1 MHRILIVD
9 DHIVVRQGLAAILE
23 RSDNTSVA
31 ASIANA
37 SGAMEWLKKN
47 DCDMAIL
54 DIAMPDMSGIDLL
67 KQLQKSK
74 PNLPVLIFSAYPED
88 QYAVRLIKS
97 GAAGYLNKECTPEEI
112 MYATNCVLKGKRY
125 LSPAVVEML
134 TEEVHRPE
142 VQFPH
147 QSLSN
152 REYQILL
159 LIASA
164 NPPSVIAERL
174 KLSVKTIGTYRA
186 RILQK
191 MQVHSN
197 IELAHYVLEH
207 NLIYPP
213 ANPTINLHPSD

>member
-1 MHRILIVD
+1 MHRIIIVD
-9 DHIVVRQGLAAILE
+9 DHVVVRRGLAAILE
-23 RSDNTSVA
+23 RTDTFHVV
-31 ASIANA
+31 ASIASA
-37 SGAMEWLKKN
+37 AAAMEWLQKN
-47 DCDMAIL
+47 DCDVVIL

-67 KQLQKSK
+67 KQLQKNK

-97 GAAGYLNKECTPEEI
+97 GAAGYLNKECAPEEI
-112 MYATNCVLKGKRY
+112 MSAINCVLKGKRY

-134 TEEVHRPE
+134 TEEVHRPVE
-142 VQFPH
+142 QFPH
-147 QSLSN
+147 QNLSN

-197 IELAHYVLEH
+197 IELAHYVVEH

-213 ANPTINLHPSD
+213 ANPTINHHPSD